1 MTNSNMLTIPAN
13 VLKAALVC
21 VSTDAHRYYLHGVYV
36 DPKGYLV
43 STDGHRMF
51 VGKIDV
57 SGGIGFEGWIIP
69 AGVVKRALT
78 GHKAATIDIS
88 PTRCGDVSCE
98 PVDGTFPDW
107 TRVVASEEVSGVP
120 AQFNPAY
127 IGDMGKIAAALSGT
141 KSAPV
146 HVHYTGENPTPVTF
160 PNYEGYAF
168 AILMPIRGTH
178 NESDWAAIRA
188 ATMQA

>member
-21 VSTDAHRYYLHGVYV
+21 ASTDAHRYYLHGVYV
-36 DPKGYLV
+36 DPRGYLV

-69 AGVVKRALT
+69 AAAVKRALT
-78 GHKAATIDIS
+78 GHKSATIDIS

-98 PVDGTFPDW
+98 PVDGTSPDW
-107 TRVVASEEVSGVP
+107 TRVVAPADVSNVP

-146 HVHYTGENPTPVTF
+146 HIHYNGEGPTPITF
-160 PNYEGYAF
+160 PSYDGGAF
-168 AILMPIRGTH
+168 AILMPIRQAH
-178 NESDWAAIRA
+178 NLMDWEATRA
-188 ATMQA
+188 AVMDA

>member
-1 MTNSNMLTIPAN
+1 MTTNALTISAN
-13 VLKAALVC
+13 VLRAALVC
-21 VSTDAHRYYLHGVYV
+21 ASTDPHRYYLHGVYV
-36 DPKGYLV
+36 DPRGYLV

-57 SGGIGFEGWIIP
+57 SNGIGFEGWIIP

-78 GHKAATIDIS
+78 GHKAAMIDIS
-88 PTRCGDVSCE
+88 PTRCGDIGCE

-107 TRVVASEEVSGVP
+107 TRVVAPADVSNVP

-127 IGDMGKIAAALSGT
+127 IGDMGKIAAALSGS

-146 HVHYTGENPTPVTF
+146 HVHYNGDGPTPITF
-160 PNYEGYAF
+160 PSYEYLAF
-168 AILMPIRGTH
+168 AILLPIRQAH
-178 NESDWAAIRA
+178 NLMDWE
-188 ATMQA
+188 ATRSETMPA